1 MTVVDEK
8 HSAAEGGYLADQ
20 SDGYV
25 GEKTDTYVGEANE
38 YIQQL
43 FNMPAEE
50 KAAFEKKLLRKM
62 DLRLLPWMT

>member
-8 HSAAEGGYLADQ
+8 QSAAEG
-20 SDGYV
+20 GYV

-43 FNMPAEE
+43 NNMPAEE